1 MSVRFSVQ
9 SVDFVLSQPQNVK
22 LWLTEVIK
30 RRRNQVGNINYL
42 FCDDEYLIGVNRQ
55 YLNHDT
61 YTDIITFDYVAGG
74 LISGDIMISVE
85 RVVENAKVFDVS
97 FEHELRRVIVHG
109 VLHLLGQGDKT
120 EAEAAEMRCKEEDA
134 LQLWEQMFGSS
145 GK

>member
-9 SVDFVLSQPQNVK
+9 SVDFELSQPQNVK